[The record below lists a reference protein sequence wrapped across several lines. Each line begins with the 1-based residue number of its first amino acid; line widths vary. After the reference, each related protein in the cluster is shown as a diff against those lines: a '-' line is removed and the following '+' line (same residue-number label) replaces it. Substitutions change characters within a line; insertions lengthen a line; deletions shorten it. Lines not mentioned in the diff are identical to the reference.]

1 MPPRLERLF
10 SACRLPS
17 LTKPLLGETV
27 AKTAST
33 VGMSPSHGVTS
44 GQDIPVPTTVSPKKE
59 GGGGVWKCK
68 NQHCFGENSFFQ
80 RCGAVKEAQPAGN
93 SSPGESSCPSLSLL
107 LLQGGLGTK
116 NLLGTA
122 SCSLPSCAAGTGAQL
137 APGCILGFPP
147 PRSLTALGTQTE
159 VSVTAGAGTGAA
171 TKGLGRWHSSGTG
184 QLLMWVSSCL
194 PAARPTAPLDVLC
207 HLQTQRQA
215 RIQLGP
221 RPPGRAG
228 LSSCGTAGAQE
239 RRDSGVGKEGGLD
252 KDNARLHQ
260 AGAPTALAASPCQW
274 RGLGSFPCAWDH
286 FAQAHPC
293 I

>member
-1 MPPRLERLF
+1 MEMQKTALFWGKQLLPALRCREGGSARWEQQPRGKLVSFTESPAPAGRFGDQKPPGNCVMQPPQLRCWNGS
-10 SACRLPS
+10 SACSRLQF
-17 LTKPLLGETV
+17 
-27 AKTAST
+27 
-33 VGMSPSHGVTS
+33 GV
-44 GQDIPVPTTVSPKKE
+44 
-59 GGGGVWKCK
+59 
-68 NQHCFGENSFFQ
+68 
-80 RCGAVKEAQPAGN
+80 
-93 SSPGESSCPSLSLL
+93 
-107 LLQGGLGTK
+107 
-116 NLLGTA
+116 
-122 SCSLPSCAAGTGAQL
+122 
-137 APGCILGFPP
+137 PP

-228 LSSCGTAGAQE
+228 LSSCSTAGAQE
-239 RRDSGVGKEGGLD
+239 RRHSGVGKEGGLD

-274 RGLGSFPCAWDH
+274 RGLGSLCMGPLRPSSSLNLNPFNVLSMP
-286 FAQAHPC
+286 
-293 I
+293 